1 MPNNNKIN
9 VKEYIEYIL
18 MNHLG
23 ITRRSSY
30 IDTMIKLLEN
40 FKRFSCCREKDGI
53 SNKWRHLM
61 KRLRID
67 IIASIGKISI
77 LLSLIV
83 NCKLSLSK
91 RFFLYLYKH

>member
-53 SNKWRHLM
+53 SNK
-61 KRLRID
+61 
-67 IIASIGKISI
+67 
-77 LLSLIV
+77 
-83 NCKLSLSK
+83 
-91 RFFLYLYKH
+91 